1 MATKFG
7 FSGVN
12 KNVNPNVNRKNEALL
27 NRLKNASIITGR
39 VINVFTESA
48 SGRKI
53 GEIEY
58 VDSSFN
64 TGDISTIPQ
73 GAGRM
78 IAKPLFTNVKSYPL
92 INELVLIL
100 RQPDTDIR
108 ANTSAKTAYYL
119 NVLSLWNH
127 PHHNALPFSQG
138 QLQQSQTKTRDQIL
152 AGSVVNTTDQLT
164 NITFGNTFEERDN
177 INPLRPF
184 EGDIIYEGRWG
195 NSIRFGSTIKTI
207 QNQTPLNDWSKGTST
222 NGDPILILRNGQ
234 GIDVG
239 NGFDSITE
247 DINKDDSSIYLT
259 STQKIPLK
267 AASTNYSS
275 YSSYTPEAPDQYS
288 GKQVIVNSGRL
299 VFNSNTDHILLSS
312 ALTINFNAVK
322 GFNFDTTANFVIQ
335 SNQIKLGSKTANEPL
350 LLGNQTVALLNQLIT
365 NLAGF
370 CTICSTTVS
379 TPAFTPIAQLN
390 IAATQLNS
398 SLLALQANLE
408 SLKSKYNYTV

>member
-1 MATKFG
+1 MSTKYG

-12 KNVNPNVNRKNEALL
+12 KNINPNINRKNDALL

-39 VINVFTESA
+39 VINVYTENS
-48 SGRKI
+48 SGKII

-64 TGDISTIPQ
+64 TGDISTIPK

-78 IAKPLFTNVKSYPL
+78 TAKPLFTNVKNYPL

-119 NVLSLWNH
+119 NILSLWNH

-138 QLQQSQTKTRDQIL
+138 QLQQSQIKTRDQVL
-152 AGSVVNTTDQLT
+152 AGSVINTTDQLT
-164 NITFGNTFEERDN
+164 NITFGNTFVERDT

-207 QNQTPLNDWSKGTST
+207 QSNTPLNDWSKGTST
-222 NGDPILILRNGQ
+222 SGDPILILRNGQ
-234 GIDVG
+234 GVDLG
-239 NGFDSITE
+239 NGYDSITE
-247 DINKDDSSIYLT
+247 NINTDDSSVYLT

-267 AASTNYSS
+267 ASSTDYT
-275 YSSYTPEAPDQYS
+275 SYTSYIPKSPNEYE
-288 GKQVIVNSGRL
+288 GKQILINSGRL
-299 VFNSNTDHILLSS
+299 VFNSTTDHIMLSS
-312 ALTINFNAVK
+312 ALTISFNAVK
-322 GFNFDTTANFVIQ
+322 GFNFDTNADFVVQ
-335 SNQIKLGSKTANEPL
+335 SRQIKLGSKKATEPL
-350 LLGNQTVALLNQLIT
+350 LLGNQTVKLLNQLIT
-365 NLAGF
+365 NLSGF
-370 CTICSTTVS
+370 MTICSTVVS
-379 TPAFTPIAQLN
+379 TPPGTPLIQLN
-390 IAATQLNS
+390 IAAAQVNS

-408 SLKSKYNYTV
+408 SLKSKYNYTI

>member
-12 KNVNPNVNRKNEALL
+12 KNVNPNNNRKNDAIL
-27 NRLKNASIITGR
+27 NRLKSSSITTGR
-39 VINVFTESA
+39 VINVFTENTN
-48 SGRKI
+48 GRVI

-64 TGDISTIPQ
+64 TGDISTVPT
-73 GAGRM
+73 GAGRLV
-78 IAKPLFTNVKSYPL
+78 AKPLFTNVKNYPL

-108 ANTSAKTAYYL
+108 ANTSAKSAYYL

-127 PHHNALPFSQG
+127 PHHNALPYSQG
-138 QLQQSQTKTRDQIL
+138 QLQQSQIKTRDQVL

-164 NITFGNTFEERDN
+164 NIIFGDTFIERDN
-177 INPLRPF
+177 INPLRSF

-207 QNQTPLNDWSKGTST
+207 QSQIPLNNWSKGTST
-222 NGDPILILRNGQ
+222 SGDPILILRNGQ
-234 GIDVG
+234 GLNVG

-267 AASTNYSS
+267 TSSANYT
-275 YSSYTPEAPDQYS
+275 SYTSSPPITPDQYE
-288 GKQVIVNSGRL
+288 GKQIIINSGRL
-299 VFNSNTDHILLSS
+299 VFNSTIDHILLSS
-312 ALTINFNAVK
+312 NKSINLNAVES
-322 GFNFDTTANFVIQ
+322 FNVDTPTAVFQTEKIF
-335 SNQIKLGSKTANEPL
+335 LGSKNANEPL
-350 LLGNQTVALLNQLIT
+350 LLGNQTIALLNQLIT
-365 NLAGF
+365 NLSGF
-370 CTICSTTVS
+370 CTICSTVVS

-408 SLKSKYNYTV
+408 TLKSKYNYTV

>member
-1 MATKFG
+1 MSTKFG

-12 KNVNPNVNRKNEALL
+12 KNVNPNINRKNDAVL

-39 VINVFTESA
+39 VVNVFTENL
-48 SGRKI
+48 SGKTI

-64 TGDISTIPQ
+64 TGDISTIPN

-78 IAKPLFTNVKSYPL
+78 IAKPLFTNIKNYPL

-119 NVLSLWNH
+119 NILSLWNH

-138 QLQQSQTKTRDQIL
+138 QLQPSQIKTRDQVL
-152 AGSVVNTTDQLT
+152 AGSTINTTDQLT
-164 NITFGNTFEERDN
+164 NITFGNTFIERDN

-207 QNQTPLNDWSKGTST
+207 QSNTPLNDWSKGTST
-222 NGDPILILRNGQ
+222 SGDPILILRNGQ

-267 AASTNYSS
+267 ASSTDYT
-275 YSSYTPEAPDQYS
+275 SYTDYVPKTPNEYE
-288 GKQVIVNSGRL
+288 GKQILFNSGRL
-299 VFNSNTDHILLSS
+299 VFNSTSDHILLSS
-312 ALTINFNAVK
+312 ALTINFNAIK
-322 GFNFDTTANFVIQ
+322 GFNFDTNANFIVQ
-335 SNQIKLGSKTANEPL
+335 SRQIKLGSKSATEPL
-350 LLGNQTVALLNQLIT
+350 LLGNQTVNLLNQLI
-365 NLAGF
+365 NNKGSVADLEPNF
-370 CTICSTTVS
+370 IC
-379 TPAFTPIAQLN
+379 LD
-390 IAATQLNS
+390 
-398 SLLALQANLE
+398 
-408 SLKSKYNYTV
+408 